1 MKRLLITLL
10 LGMAVLCQAAAQNTS
25 LKRHQVRIGWGDMLF
40 ETLAFHNSP
49 SRLDGTVK
57 TRDYRYYWDY
67 DRESRVYD
75 NYNWPYGYFYS
86 LVDMYDQYG
95 FVDKVYSQGPED
107 YDFSGDW
114 LKDGEITS
122 RVSALTLLYKDG
134 KMEIIGQTH
143 FPREVI

>member
-40 ETLAFHNSP
+40 ETLAFHNRP
-49 SRLDGTVK
+49 SRLDGAC
-57 TRDYRYYWDY
+57 
-67 DRESRVYD
+67 E
-75 NYNWPYGYFYS
+75 
-86 LVDMYDQYG
+86 
-95 FVDKVYSQGPED
+95 
-107 YDFSGDW
+107 
-114 LKDGEITS
+114 DGEITS

-134 KMEIIGQTH
+134 KMDIIGQTH